1 MTEPA
6 PARPERRLRGG
17 GGSCWVH
24 FGGSVLSREGTRL
37 STDVIATPGCDLAA
51 VTFASARRL
60 LLPLLAVA
68 LVAVSVAQAAKAP
81 VAVRNDLRVAS
92 SAKPRL
98 TLRPKVVVAGG
109 HLTFVGSGF
118 RENERVW
125 LGVGPPQSEARFW
138 GWARTNRAGAFRK
151 TLTVNP
157 HVKAQRWV
165 AIACQRGCRIKAGAS
180 FRTTHGRG

>member
-1 MTEPA
+1 M
-6 PARPERRLRGG
+6 
-17 GGSCWVH
+17 
-24 FGGSVLSREGTRL
+24 
-37 STDVIATPGCDLAA
+37 
-51 VTFASARRL
+51 TFASARRL

-68 LVAVSVAQAAKAP
+68 LVAVSVAQAANAL
-81 VAVRNDLRVAS
+81 VTVRNDVRAAS

-98 TLRPKVVVAGG
+98 TLRPKVVVPGG
-109 HLTFVGSGF
+109 RLTFVGSGF

-157 HVKAQRWV
+157 HVKPQRWV